1 MKMIHCADLHLDS
14 KLNANLDRD
23 KAALRRQELLDTFSS
38 MVGYAAENG
47 VEVILIAGDMFDKP
61 HIRKQART
69 RVIDEIKT
77 HQDIDFLYLQG
88 NHDRS
93 DLLQD
98 VDVSDIPNL
107 KLFSDA
113 EWRGFRYDDV
123 VITGRELTAD
133 NAKTLTM
140 NLVLDQADVNIVML
154 HGQESDYEGNDK
166 TQIVPLYELRGK
178 YIDYLALGHI
188 HSYKKAKLDDRG
200 EYCYSGCLEGR
211 GFDECG
217 PKGFVLLTI
226 EDKKVES
233 EFIPFAKRSLHEAQV
248 EITPDESMPEVLTAI
263 EDAVSGIPSCDMV
276 KAVLTGSVN
285 MDGEADTDRILGR
298 FSERFF
304 FFKVYDRTRINID
317 YDSFMGDRSLK
328 GEFARIMQQ
337 ADIPEDKKARI
348 VEIGM
353 KALMEEEIEG

>member
-23 KAALRRQELLDTFSS
+23 KSMLRRQELLDTFSR
-38 MVGYAAENG
+38 MVEFGEKNQ
-47 VEVILIAGDMFDKP
+47 VDVILIAGDMFDKP
-61 HIRKQART
+61 HIRKQAIN
-69 RVIDEIKT
+69 RVIDEITT
-77 HQDIDFLYLQG
+77 HPSIDFLYLQG
-88 NHDRS
+88 NHDRT
-93 DLLQD
+93 DFLQD
-98 VDVSDIPNL
+98 VDIAAIPNL

-123 VITGRELTAD
+123 VVTGRELTAD
-133 NAKTLTM
+133 NAKTFTM

-166 TQIVPLYELRGK
+166 TQIIPLYELRGK

-200 EYCYSGCLEGR
+200 EYCYCGCLEGR

-217 PKGFVLLTI
+217 QKGFVLLTI
-226 EDKKVES
+226 EDKKVQS
-233 EFIPFAKRSLHEAQV
+233 KFIPFAKRSLHEV
-248 EITPDESMPEVLTAI
+248 TIEITPDDTMPGILEALD
-263 EDAVSGIPSCDMV
+263 EAVAGIPADDMV

-285 MDGEADTDRILGR
+285 MDGEADTDRILSR
-298 FSERFF
+298 FSEQFF

-337 ADIPEDKKARI
+337 ADMPEDKKARI